1 VFIASIGDFKEKIK
15 GVKKVKFD
23 KLILHIEKIHSDL
36 QLKALQS
43 VNQALTVRNWMI
55 GHHIYE
61 YEQAGQDRAKY
72 GKALMREL
80 AKELSSKGI
89 RGMSFT
95 NLNTYR
101 QFYLAYPQIGQVA
114 SAHLTLPAIVRT
126 PSEQSAKYSPEISE
140 MLKHFSFSHFAEL
153 IKVDK
158 NLARSFYEIQAI
170 KGRWSVREL
179 SRQIGSLLYER
190 TGLSKNKKELLS
202 KIKSDIVSIEDSIRD
217 PYLLE
222 FTGLKEWP
230 EYSENDLETALLNH
244 IQDFLLELGKGFC
257 FESRQKRIT
266 LANEHDRIDLVFY
279 HRILKC
285 HVLIDL
291 KNRAFSHADAGQMNF
306 YLNYFKDNEMEDGDN
321 PPIGLILC
329 TLKDSVKVKYAT
341 GGMDN
346 KLFVSRYMVELPSEK
361 QLEHLIQDDIENLS
375 LKKTTKKSVVKKKSE
390 ASAKKVGISKKKK
403 GK

>member
-1 VFIASIGDFKEKIK
+1 M
-15 GVKKVKFD
+15 KFD
-23 KLILHIEKIHSDL
+23 KLILQIEKINSDL
-36 QLKALQS
+36 QSKALQS
-43 VNQALTVRNWMI
+43 VNQALTIRNWMI
-55 GHHIYE
+55 GLHIYE
-61 YEQAGQDRAKY
+61 YEQGGLDRAKY
-72 GKALMREL
+72 G
-80 AKELSSKGI
+80 SKLIENIAIEFSKKSLKGFGF
-89 RGMSFT
+89 RS
-95 NLNTYR
+95 LKLYR
-101 QFYLAYPQIGQVA
+101 QFYLAYPQIGQTVSAQLPLTRNVSKKNEA
-114 SAHLTLPAIVRT
+114 S
-126 PSEQSAKYSPEISE
+126 KYSPEITE

-153 IKVDK
+153 IKVD
-158 NLARSFYEIQAI
+158 NPLARSFYEIQAI
-170 KGRWSVREL
+170 RGRWSVREL

-202 KIKSDIVSIEDSIRD
+202 KIKSDIVSIEESIRD

-306 YLNYFKDNEMEDGDN
+306 YLNYFKENEMEKGDN

-329 TLKDSVKVKYAT
+329 TFKDSVKVKYAT

-346 KLFVSRYMVELPSEK
+346 KLFVSRYMIELPSEK
-361 QLEHLIQDDIENLS
+361 QLEHFIKEDIENLS
-375 LKKTTKKSVVKKKSE
+375 YKKTMKSSVIKKKSKMI
-390 ASAKKVGISKKKK
+390 AKKVISKKKI
-403 GK
+403 

>member
-1 VFIASIGDFKEKIK
+1 M
-15 GVKKVKFD
+15 KFD
-23 KLILHIEKIHSDL
+23 KLISQIEKINSDL
-36 QLKALQS
+36 QSKALQS
-43 VNQALTVRNWMI
+43 VNQALTIRNWMI

-61 YEQAGQDRAKY
+61 YEQKGLDRAKY
-72 GKALMREL
+72 GDKLLLTIASEF
-80 AKELSSKGI
+80 SKKNMKGFGF
-89 RGMSFT
+89 RS
-95 NLNTYR
+95 LQLYR
-101 QFYLAYPQIGQVA
+101 QFYLMYPQIVQTL
-114 SAHLTLPAIVRT
+114 SAQLPSSKIIYAEKAKI
-126 PSEQSAKYSPEISE
+126 PKYSPEIGE

-153 IKVDK
+153 IKVDRP
-158 NLARSFYEIQAI
+158 LARSFYEIQAI

-190 TGLSKNKKELLS
+190 TGLSKNKKELLA
-202 KIKSDIVSIEDSIRD
+202 KIKSDVVSIEESIRD

-230 EYSENDLETALLNH
+230 DYSENDLETALLNH

-306 YLNYFKDNEMEDGDN
+306 YLNYFKDNEMEEGDN
-321 PPIGLILC
+321 PPIGIILC

-375 LKKTTKKSVVKKKSE
+375 LKKMTKKLLVKKKSK
-390 ASAKKVGISKKKK
+390 SGAKKTSVRSIIKKK

>member
-1 VFIASIGDFKEKIK
+1 M
-15 GVKKVKFD
+15 KFN
-23 KLILHIEKIHSDL
+23 KLISQIEKINSDL
-36 QLKALQS
+36 QERALQS
-43 VNQALTVRNWMI
+43 VNQALTFRNWMI

-61 YEQAGQDRAKY
+61 YEQEGQDRAQY
-72 GKALMREL
+72 GKNLIRVL

-89 RGMSFT
+89 KGMSFS
-95 NLNTYR
+95 NLKTFR
-101 QFYLAYPQIGQVA
+101 QFYLAYPQIGQ
-114 SAHLTLPAIVRT
+114 T
-126 PSEQSAKYSPEISE
+126 PSGQFEHRQIKQTVSEQSSKYSPNINE

-158 NLARSFYEIQAI
+158 PLARSFYEIQAI

-179 SRQIGSLLYER
+179 SRQIGSLLFER
-190 TGLSKNKKELLS
+190 TGLSKNKKSLLS
-202 KIKSDIVSIEDSIRD
+202 KIKHDVVTIEESIRN

-222 FTGLKEWP
+222 FTGLKERT

-266 LANEHDRIDLVFY
+266 LDNEHDRIDLIFY

-285 HVLIDL
+285 HILIDL

-306 YLNYFKDNEMEDGDN
+306 YLNYFKDNEISKGDK
-321 PPIGLILC
+321 PPIGIILC
-329 TLKDSVKVKYAT
+329 TSKSTVKVQYAT
-341 GGMDN
+341 GGIDN

-361 QLEHLIQDDIENLS
+361 QLENFIKKDIENLNLNATKKKA
-375 LKKTTKKSVVKKKSE
+375 LKK
-390 ASAKKVGISKKKK
+390 
-403 GK
+403 

>member
-1 VFIASIGDFKEKIK
+1 
-15 GVKKVKFD
+15 VKFD
-23 KLILHIEKIHSDL
+23 KLILQIEKINSDL

-43 VNQALTVRNWMI
+43 VNQALTIRNWMI

-61 YEQAGQDRAKY
+61 YEQGGLDRAKY
-72 GKALMREL
+72 GDKLLLNIANEFS
-80 AKELSSKGI
+80 KKNSKGFGL
-89 RGMSFT
+89 RS
-95 NLNTYR
+95 LKLYR
-101 QFYLAYPQIGQVA
+101 QFYLVYPSIGQTL
-114 SAHLTLPAIVRT
+114 SAQLPPPRNTQVKKTEI
-126 PSEQSAKYSPEISE
+126 SKYSPEIE
-140 MLKHFSFSHFAEL
+140 VMLKHFSYSHFIEL
-153 IKVDK
+153 MKVDK
-158 NLARSFYEIQAI
+158 TLARAFYEIQAI

-190 TGLSKNKKELLS
+190 TGLSKNKKELLA

-217 PYLLE
+217 SYLLE

-266 LANEHDRIDLVFY
+266 INNEHDRVDLVFY

-285 HVLIDL
+285 HILIDL
-291 KNRAFSHADAGQMNF
+291 KNREFSHADAGQMNF
-306 YLNYFKDNEMEDGDN
+306 YLNYFKDNEMEKGDN
-321 PPIGLILC
+321 PPIGIILC

-341 GGMDN
+341 GGINN

-361 QLEHLIQDDIENLS
+361 QLEHLIKEDIENLS
-375 LKKTTKKSVVKKKSE
+375 FKKTTKKVGTKKKLKIIT
-390 ASAKKVGISKKKK
+390 KKVISNKKKK
-403 GK
+403 

>member
-1 VFIASIGDFKEKIK
+1 M
-15 GVKKVKFD
+15 KFD
-23 KLILHIEKIHSDL
+23 KLILNIEKINSDL

-43 VNQALTVRNWMI
+43 VNQALTIRNWMI

-61 YEQAGQDRAKY
+61 YEQGGQDRAKY
-72 GKALMREL
+72 GKVIINEL
-80 AKELSSKGI
+80 AKELSSKGL
-89 RGMSFT
+89 RGMSST
-95 NLNTYR
+95 NLKMYR
-101 QFYLAYPQIGQVA
+101 QFYTAYPQIGQTV
-114 SAHLTLPAIVRT
+114 SDQLTLSGNVL
-126 PSEQSAKYSPEISE
+126 QSPKGSSKYSPEITE
-140 MLKHFSFSHFAEL
+140 LLKHFSFSHFIEL
-153 IKVDK
+153 MKVDK
-158 NLARSFYEIQAI
+158 PLARSFYEIQAI

-190 TGLSKNKKELLS
+190 TGLSKNKKELLE
-202 KIKSDIVSIEDSIRD
+202 KIKHEIVTIEESIRD

-222 FTGLKEWP
+222 FTGLKDRA

-266 LANEHDRIDLVFY
+266 INNEHDRVDLVFY

-291 KNRAFSHADAGQMNF
+291 KNREFSHADAGQMNF
-306 YLNYFKDNEMEDGDN
+306 YINYFKENEMEKGDN
-321 PPIGLILC
+321 PPIGIILC

-346 KLFVSRYMVELPSEK
+346 KLFVSRYMIELPSEK
-361 QLEHLIQDDIENLS
+361 QLEHFIQEDIENLKI
-375 LKKTTKKSVVKKKSE
+375 KKTAKKTGGKKKAKAIVKKAGS
-390 ASAKKVGISKKKK
+390 SKKNKK
-403 GK
+403 K